1 MPVVNEKCDIT
12 ELLICLVI
20 KVMIHYLCF
29 GDILNRLN
37 KMLPKETSQFIIFFP
52 VHILIHFFKLIKNAT
67 GNIKP
72 VVHLKLLP
80 GGK

>member
-29 GDILNRLN
+29 GNCDYNLLILFVLV
-37 KMLPKETSQFIIFFP
+37 TF
-52 VHILIHFFKLIKNAT
+52 
-67 GNIKP
+67 
-72 VVHLKLLP
+72 
-80 GGK
+80 